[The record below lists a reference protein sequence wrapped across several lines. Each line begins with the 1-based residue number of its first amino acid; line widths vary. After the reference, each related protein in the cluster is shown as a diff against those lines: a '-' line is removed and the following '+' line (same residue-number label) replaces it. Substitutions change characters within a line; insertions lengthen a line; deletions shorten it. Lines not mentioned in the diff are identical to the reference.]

1 MDYGILFPGKT
12 SLFSFLIM
20 FLSQNINILSPLG
33 TVASLRQDSQI
44 LQFCP
49 RNIETIYFISCRE
62 ELPTS
67 LEPERP
73 AGWELQWRCCW
84 WWSRPPTRIFS
95 ARSPTSPPSVP
106 RSPGRRVRSSTC
118 GASVVDN
125 CWDKTFKYL
134 LLISGLACTFCFVP
148 GGSWWRRGR
157 DGWGSGRPR
166 RPPGASQS
174 GAAGAQLWSNPQ
186 RRK

>member
-49 RNIETIYFISCRE
+49 KNIETIYFISCRE
-62 ELPTS
+62 ELPTW

-73 AGWELQWRCCW
+73 AG
-84 WWSRPPTRIFS
+84 
-95 ARSPTSPPSVP
+95 
-106 RSPGRRVRSSTC
+106 
-118 GASVVDN
+118 
-125 CWDKTFKYL
+125 
-134 LLISGLACTFCFVP
+134 
-148 GGSWWRRGR
+148 
-157 DGWGSGRPR
+157 
-166 RPPGASQS
+166 
-174 GAAGAQLWSNPQ
+174 
-186 RRK
+186 